1 MMGMEFD
8 TGRAM
13 PMPPPP
19 QPPELATLSFRGSY
33 GVKSLRRPMVVLRTN
48 PPGLR
53 RRGAGSNGRKFRSR
67 DIGADP
73 IIFVSRHKNEKP

>member
-48 PPGLR
+48 LPGLR
-53 RRGAGSNGRKFRSR
+53 RRGA
-67 DIGADP
+67 
-73 IIFVSRHKNEKP
+73 